1 MTVTTIGID
10 LAKSVFQVHG
20 VDSRGHVVLRKQLK
34 RNQIHPFFASLP
46 PSLVG
51 MESCCGAHYFA
62 RELEALGHTVK
73 LIAPQFVKPYVKS
86 NKNDANDAEAIC
98 EAASRPHMRFVPAKN
113 VEQQSVLMMH
123 RVRQG
128 FVTQRTAQV
137 NQIRGLMMEFGVV
150 YPKGIAA
157 SSRIPELLGNARNG
171 IPSRARE
178 LFGRLYEYLLELN
191 TQIKSIDEQ
200 IKAWHRESPPSLRL
214 QRIPGIGPLTASAIV
229 ASVGNAGTF
238 KTGRQMAAWLGLVPR
253 QHSSGGKQVLR
264 GISKRCDVYIRKL
277 LVLGAHAV
285 IRHQG
290 TSTPSGQTLWL
301 QRLLGRRNVHVAAVA
316 LANKNARI
324 AWALLAKDREYRP
337 GYNQCES
344 AAV

>member
-20 VDSRGHVVLRKQLK
+20 VDSRGYAVLRKQL
-34 RNQIHPFFASLP
+34 RRIQLQPFFANLP
-46 PSLVG
+46 PCLIG
-51 MESCCGAHYFA
+51 MESCCGSHYFA
-62 RELEALGHTVK
+62 RQLEALGHTVR
-73 LIAPQFVKPYVKS
+73 LIAPQFVKPYAKS

-98 EAASRPHMRFVPAKN
+98 EAVSRPNMRFVHAKN
-113 VEQQSVLMMH
+113 VEQQAVLMMH

-128 FVTQRTAQV
+128 FVAQRTAQV
-137 NQIRGLMMEFGVV
+137 NQIRGLLMEFGIV

-157 SSRIPELLGNARNG
+157 SNKIPELLGNAHNG

-178 LFGRLYEYLLELN
+178 LFWRLYEYFLELN

-200 IKAWHRESPPSLRL
+200 IKAWHRESPASQRL
-214 QRIPGIGPLTASAIV
+214 QRIPGIGPITASTIV
-229 ASVGNAGTF
+229 ASVGNARVF

-253 QHSSGGKQVLR
+253 QYSSGGKQVLR
-264 GISKRCDVYIRKL
+264 GISKRGDVYIRKL

-285 IRHQG
+285 IRHQR
-290 TSTPSGQTLWL
+290 TTAPSGGTGWL
-301 QRLLGRRNVHVAAVA
+301 ERLLTRRSIHVAAVA

-337 GYNQCES
+337 GYNRCE
-344 AAV
+344 AAAI

>member
-20 VDSRGHVVLRKQLK
+20 VDSRGRAVLRKQL
-34 RNQIHPFFASLP
+34 RRIQLQPFFANLSPCLI
-46 PSLVG
+46 G
-51 MESCCGAHYFA
+51 MESCCGSHYFA
-62 RELEALGHTVK
+62 RQLEALGHTVK
-73 LIAPQFVKPYVKS
+73 LIAPQLVKPYVKS

-98 EAASRPHMRFVPAKN
+98 EAVSRPNMRFVHAKN
-113 VEQQSVLMMH
+113 LEQQAVLMMH

-128 FVTQRTAQV
+128 FVAQRTAQV
-137 NQIRGLMMEFGVV
+137 NQIRGLLMEFGVI

-157 SSRIPELLGNARNG
+157 NNKIPELLDNAKNG
-171 IPSRARE
+171 IPDRARQ
-178 LFGRLYEYLLELN
+178 LFWRLYEYLLELN
-191 TQIKSIDEQ
+191 TQIKSVDGQ
-200 IKAWHRESPPSLRL
+200 IKAWHRESPESQRL

-229 ASVGNAGTF
+229 ASVGNARVF

-253 QHSSGGKQVLR
+253 QFSSGGKQVLR
-264 GISKRCDVYIRKL
+264 GISKRGDVYIRKL

-285 IRHQG
+285 IRHQRV
-290 TSTPSGQTLWL
+290 TAPSGSTGWL
-301 QRLLGRRNVHVAAVA
+301 QRLLTRRSIHVAAVA

-337 GYNQCES
+337 GYNRCE
-344 AAV
+344 AAAI